1 MRPFIYKTFA
11 GLAVLLTIPAPSF
24 AQASSPQTNLSQ
36 VSLSELDARLR
47 AYPQL
52 DAYNL
57 RADAERERGSA
68 ATALP
73 DPEITMG
80 LNNFPLFDPS
90 FTEYLPTNKS
100 IGLRQRFPN
109 GDRRDAVR
117 DEAFARASRLDAAR
131 AARLAELRA
140 DLRVQLVTL
149 QRVEEQIV
157 LLDGRLA
164 KYAELDEIVLAEV
177 DAGQP
182 SLFRLAE
189 IESERA
195 EVGRRRVALRAEQRQ
210 AEARLRELVGT
221 VPDGIV
227 IDPALR
233 EWNAQGSEFHA
244 VRVAQETIDIFSS
257 RIDAA
262 RADYK
267 PDWGVQ
273 ATYQQREN
281 GRNFDGDDWVSI
293 GVTVSV
299 PLWRKQKLDPRLRA
313 AQSDRSAA
321 MADVQTAARAALSR
335 YEVLDA
341 ERMAARDA
349 VQVIE
354 TKIVAVEQALA
365 DRLVV
370 YESGLGGYA
379 PILDGE
385 IAVLALRGDIVVE
398 RAREDVAI
406 IRMNGLQVG
415 GFDGG
420 EVQP

>member
-1 MRPFIYKTFA
+1 MRPSLYKTLA
-11 GLAVLLTIPAPSF
+11 GLAVLLTVPAPSF
-24 AQASSPQTNLSQ
+24 AQT
-36 VSLSELDARLR
+36 SLSELDARLR

-52 DAYNL
+52 DAFTL

-73 DPEITMG
+73 DPEVTMG

-149 QRVEEQIV
+149 QRVEKQLV
-157 LLDGRLA
+157 LLDARLA

-233 EWNAQGSEFHA
+233 EWNARGSEFHV

-299 PLWRKQKLDPRLRA
+299 PLWKKQKLDPRLRA

-335 YEVLDA
+335 YEALDA

-354 TKIVAVEQALA
+354 TKIIAVEQALA

>member
-1 MRPFIYKTFA
+1 MRPSLYRTLA
-11 GLAVLLTIPAPSF
+11 GLAFLLAVPAPSL
-24 AQASSPQTNLSQ
+24 AQTG
-36 VSLSELDARLR
+36 LSEMDARLR

-52 DAYNL
+52 DAFTL
-57 RADAERERGSA
+57 RAEAERERGSA

-80 LNNFPLFDPS
+80 LNNFPLLDPS

-131 AARLAELRA
+131 AARLDELRA
-140 DLRVQLVTL
+140 DLRVQLITL
-149 QRVEEQIV
+149 ERVRNQLV
-157 LLDGRLA
+157 LLDARLA

-189 IESERA
+189 IEGERA
-195 EVGRRRVALRAEQRQ
+195 ELERRRVALRAEQNQ
-210 AEARLRELVGT
+210 AEARLRELVVT
-221 VPDGIV
+221 VPDGITM
-227 IDPALR
+227 DPVLR
-233 EWNAQGSEFHA
+233 EWNAQASEFHA
-244 VRVAQETIDIFSS
+244 VRVAQEMIGVFSS

-299 PLWRKQKLDPRLRA
+299 PLWKTQKLDPRLRA
-313 AQSDRSAA
+313 AQADRSAA
-321 MADVQTAARAALSR
+321 MADVQTAARAARAR
-335 YEVLDA
+335 YEALDA

-354 TKIVAVEQALA
+354 SKIAAVEQALA

-415 GFDGG
+415 GFDGE

>member
-1 MRPFIYKTFA
+1 MRPSLYKTLA
-11 GLAVLLTIPAPSF
+11 GLAVLLTVPAPSF
-24 AQASSPQTNLSQ
+24 AQT
-36 VSLSELDARLR
+36 SLSELDARLR

-52 DAYNL
+52 DAFTL

-73 DPEITMG
+73 DPEVTMG

-131 AARLAELRA
+131 AARLADLRA
-140 DLRVQLVTL
+140 DVRVQLITL
-149 QRVEEQIV
+149 QRVQEQLV
-157 LLDGRLA
+157 LLDARLA

-177 DAGQP
+177 EAGQP

-210 AEARLRELVGT
+210 AEARLRELVGI
-221 VPDGIV
+221 VPDAIN

-233 EWNAQGSEFHA
+233 EWNAQASAFHA

-267 PDWGVQ
+267 PDWGFQ

-313 AQSDRSAA
+313 AQADRSAA

-341 ERMAARDA
+341 ERLAARDA

-406 IRMNGLQVG
+406 IRMNGLQIG
-415 GFDGG
+415 GFDGE

>member
-1 MRPFIYKTFA
+1 MRPSLCKTLA
-11 GLAVLLTIPAPSF
+11 GLAVLLAVPTPSF
-24 AQASSPQTNLSQ
+24 AQTGLPQPSSPQAR
-36 VSLSELDARLR
+36 LSELDAKLR

-52 DAYNL
+52 DAFTL
-57 RADAERERGSA
+57 RADAERERGFA

-80 LNNFPLFDPS
+80 LNSFPLFAPS

-109 GDRRDAVR
+109 GDRRDADR

-131 AARLAELRA
+131 AARLDELRA

-149 QRVEEQIV
+149 QRVQDQLV
-157 LLDGRLA
+157 LLDSRLA

-177 DAGQP
+177 DAGEP

-189 IESERA
+189 IEGERA

-210 AEARLRELVGT
+210 AAARLRELVGT
-221 VPDGIV
+221 VPDGINM
-227 IDPALR
+227 DPVLR
-233 EWNAQGSEFHA
+233 EWNAQASAFHA

-281 GRNFDGDDWVSI
+281 GLNFDGDDWVSI

-299 PLWRKQKLDPRLRA
+299 PLWKKQKLDPRLRA
-313 AQSDRSAA
+313 AQADRSAA

-335 YEVLDA
+335 YEALDA
-341 ERMAARDA
+341 TRIAARDA

-354 TKIVAVEQALA
+354 TKIAAVEQALA

-370 YESGLGGYA
+370 YESGQGGYA

-385 IAVLALRGDIVVE
+385 IAVLALQGDIVVE
-398 RAREDVAI
+398 RAREDIAI

-415 GFDGG
+415 GLDGG

>member
-1 MRPFIYKTFA
+1 MRPSLYKTLA
-11 GLAVLLTIPAPSF
+11 GLAVLLTVPAPSF
-24 AQASSPQTNLSQ
+24 AQT
-36 VSLSELDARLR
+36 SLSELDEQLR

-52 DAYNL
+52 DAFSL

-73 DPEITMG
+73 DPEVTMG

-149 QRVEEQIV
+149 QRVEKQLV
-157 LLDGRLA
+157 LLDARLA

-233 EWNAQGSEFHA
+233 EWNARGSEFHV

-299 PLWRKQKLDPRLRA
+299 PLWKKQKLDPRLRA

-335 YEVLDA
+335 YEALDA

-354 TKIVAVEQALA
+354 TKIIAVEQALA